1 MNDKIKGYL
10 LGIIASA
17 TYGMNPLFALPLYQS
32 GMTPDEVLFFRY
44 SLAIPILAV
53 MIIARGRNFVIRG
66 KEAVVLFFM
75 GLLMALSSL
84 SLFSSYNYMSVGIA
98 STLLFVY
105 PIMVALIMTFVFREK
120 LTKMTVFSLLMALA
134 ASGCFIKIP
143 AGRPSV
149 WLGHS
154 WRLLRR

>member
-66 KEAVVLFFM
+66 KEAVVLF
-75 GLLMALSSL
+75 LLLLCCLSIL
-84 SLFSSYNYMSVGIA
+84 SWSPSS
-98 STLLFVY
+98 
-105 PIMVALIMTFVFREK
+105 
-120 LTKMTVFSLLMALA
+120 
-134 ASGCFIKIP
+134 
-143 AGRPSV
+143 
-149 WLGHS
+149 
-154 WRLLRR
+154 

>member
-66 KEAVVLFFM
+66 KEAAVLFFM

-134 ASGCFIKIP
+134 GI
-143 AGRPSV
+143 GMLYQNTSV